1 MKKIFFLSTAFLFAF
16 QVYAQNLNKHSVYF
30 GLDEHII
37 SVDETAKLNDWLAQ
51 FTDTLKKIEIV
62 GYADYLDTD
71 EYNLILSEKRV
82 NTVVALLESNSQL
95 HYSMSL
101 VSANGE
107 ENSKL
112 TLSAEKGNPQDR
124 RVDIFVFQNE
134 KKAPV
139 LKLTEPETQVQTSE
153 THLDLL
159 EQASVGQTIVL
170 KDFTFFP
177 GRHFLIPKA
186 IPELDR
192 LAQALIQ
199 NPTMEIEIQ
208 GHICCKLDSIDAK
221 DVDTK
226 TYSLS
231 LNRAQYIH
239 DQLVIAGVDSARM
252 GYRGFAGSRP
262 LYNPEITAT
271 HRNRNRRVEIKVL
284 SK

>member
-1 MKKIFFLSTAFLFAF
+1 MKKFFFLSTAFLFAF
-16 QVYAQNLNKHSVYF
+16 QVYAQNSKKHSVYF
-30 GLDEHII
+30 GLDKHII
-37 SVDETAKLNDWLAQ
+37 SVDETDKLNGWLAQ

-62 GYADYLDTD
+62 GHTDYLDTD
-71 EYNLILSEKRV
+71 EYNLILSEKRA
-82 NTVVALLESNSQL
+82 NTVLALLESNSQL

-101 VSANGE
+101 VSAKGE

-112 TLSAEKGNPQDR
+112 NLNTEKGNPLDR
-124 RVDIFVFQNE
+124 RVDIFVFQNG
-134 KKAPV
+134 KKTPV
-139 LKLTEPETQVQTSE
+139 LKLTKPETQ
-153 THLDLL
+153 LNLL

-170 KDFTFFP
+170 KNLNFFP

-192 LAQALIQ
+192 LAQTLIQ
-199 NPTMEIEIQ
+199 NPMMEIEIQ